1 MMVRKA
7 QVLLLL
13 AALSFTFIIG
23 IACSGGDDEPSGDA
37 TNTATGTA
45 AVATATS
52 QAHATATSQARA
64 TATSV
69 ALGTLT
75 PGATATSSTGPG
87 TPTTPPNAIAR
98 AGDDIDTRRG
108 NFIGLNGSGSSD
120 PDGDDLRF
128 TWTQVWGPDV
138 TGGAGRFIGPTPSF
152 AVPGQVGTL
161 IFELTVNDGNGES
174 APDRVRVNIF
184 EHVGNPGLFVNGN
197 SGSDDTGNGTRENPF
212 GSIGQAIRQ
221 INGPDQDIHVMS
233 LGNGGAYEE
242 PDTLSPPVTTSLY
255 GGYGPNWIRD
265 VEGNKTRVNGAAL
278 AVRFGVVDEL
288 AWISGF
294 DITGADATS
303 PGQNTFALMVAAGGA
318 TLFIEDN
325 ILRAGN
331 AGNSVPG
338 VDAGTSYGLWLGRI
352 FHTEVR
358 RNEIVAGNG
367 GNGSGG
373 PRGENGAS
381 ATTSGG
387 NGSGGTGGSAGRG
400 GIASIN
406 GGGGGKGAGGIIPG
420 DGSAGGNG
428 GGANGGAGGIGDKVG
443 AGAVGDGS
451 GGGGGA
457 GGNGGAGASA
467 RDRSDRAVS

>member
-1 MMVRKA
+1 MGHSALIVVRKA

-13 AALSFTFIIG
+13 AALSFAFIIG

-37 TNTATGTA
+37 TNTPIATGTA
-45 AVATATS
+45 AV
-52 QAHATATSQARA
+52 ATATSQARA

-75 PGATATSSTGPG
+75 PGATTTSSTGPG
-87 TPTTPPNAIAR
+87 TPVPTATRVPPNAIAR

-174 APDRVRVNIF
+174 APDRVRVNVF

-197 SGSDDTGNGTRENPF
+197 SGSDDTGTGTRENPF

-233 LGNGGAYEE
+233 LENGGAYEE

-278 AVRFGVVDEL
+278 AVRFGVVDEH

-331 AGNSVPG
+331 AGNSAPG

-373 PRGENGAS
+373 QEGGDGAS

-387 NGSGGTGGSAGRG
+387 RLGHPGGEGSQGRPGQRGSVDPNRSLHRRRSGGRQR
-400 GIASIN
+400 
-406 GGGGGKGAGGIIPG
+406 IPRP
-420 DGSAGGNG
+420 
-428 GGANGGAGGIGDKVG
+428 V
-443 AGAVGDGS
+443 
-451 GGGGGA
+451 
-457 GGNGGAGASA
+457 
-467 RDRSDRAVS
+467 RRE